1 MHKNAIKKTGG
12 SFFDTKVGIFYKNV
26 AILRNILE
34 WRFVAI
40 FDSRGGDFVLKLSGH
55 TECLDSTGTGKAT
68 VHTITTM
75 NELHTNTYLH
85 LT

>member
-26 AILRNILE
+26 ANLRNILE

-40 FDSRGGDFVLKLSGH
+40 FDSRGGDFVLKHSGH
-55 TECLDSTGTGKAT
+55 TANSSENFDFGKNNF
-68 VHTITTM
+68 VQGKKIRV
-75 NELHTNTYLH
+75 LVIL
-85 LT
+85 

>member
-26 AILRNILE
+26 ANLRNILE

-55 TECLDSTGTGKAT
+55 TVNILTLGQKP
-68 VHTITTM
+68 VK
-75 NELHTNTYLH
+75 NENILYWYCFHK
-85 LT
+85 

>member
-1 MHKNAIKKTGG
+1 MLHKNAIKKTGG

-55 TECLDSTGTGKAT
+55 TAVNTDAVNSLGGK
-68 VHTITTM
+68 I
-75 NELHTNTYLH
+75 
-85 LT
+85 